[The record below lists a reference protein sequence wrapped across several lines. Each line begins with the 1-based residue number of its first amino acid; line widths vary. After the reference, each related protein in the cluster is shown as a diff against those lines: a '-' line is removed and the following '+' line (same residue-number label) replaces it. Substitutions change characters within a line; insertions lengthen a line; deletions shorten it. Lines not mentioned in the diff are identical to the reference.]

1 MKRRGL
7 SDPNALGRHSPGQE
21 APECRRLRASCPG
34 FLSCLLPAQHERERG
49 VPCAVCGTLSA
60 TRSARIP
67 TKEAG
72 GAAGPAAAEQDGW
85 KPAAWCGQGAD
96 CNGLG

>member
-1 MKRRGL
+1 M
-7 SDPNALGRHSPGQE
+7 PPPQ
-21 APECRRLRASCPG
+21 G
-34 FLSCLLPAQHERERG
+34 FLSCLLPAQHERG
-49 VPCAVCGTLSA
+49 APCAVCGTLSA

>member
-34 FLSCLLPAQHERERG
+34 FLSCLLPAQHERQA
-49 VPCAVCGTLSA
+49 PVCRVRDAFCDTVS
-60 TRSARIP
+60 THSY
-67 TKEAG
+67 
-72 GAAGPAAAEQDGW
+72 
-85 KPAAWCGQGAD
+85 
-96 CNGLG
+96 